1 MHCSLALRVAII
13 GVLCVSGAETQ
24 ATCDSTT
31 SNNMTQTLLADVT
44 SSSASV
50 NMDLMLL
57 LDESP
62 SVLDSAAQMADI
74 VTSLMTFLSR
84 DCVAQFSDDADRVAL
99 IPFGISDDST
109 RADHTFDGI
118 SDASL
123 SSNLCDF
130 LRFVGELEQRMRDI
144 DRSQTDTVSLI
155 AALDEARDIMNAATM
170 TSVSAQRLQLLVI
183 FHDGEV
189 HSTYDNLDAEYDA
202 ALDASLQQLRD
213 LGVIV
218 YTLGVG
224 PWLDS
229 EDKVSR
235 LQSLATGLSRFAC
248 GERALQDLQ
257 GSSSSGSVNLLTIN
271 KVNVKSNA

>member
-1 MHCSLALRVAII
+1 M
-13 GVLCVSGAETQ
+13 
-24 ATCDSTT
+24 
-31 SNNMTQTLLADVT
+31 T

-57 LDESP
+57 LDESL
-62 SVLDSAAQMADI
+62 SVLDSSAQMADI

-84 DCVAQFSDDADRVAL
+84 DCVTQFSDDADRVAL

-118 SDASL
+118 GDASL

-130 LRFVGELEQRMRDI
+130 LRFVGELEQRMHDI

-155 AALDEARDIMNAATM
+155 AALDEARDVLNATMM

-229 EDKVSR
+229 DSKVSR
-235 LQSLATGLSRFAC
+235 LQNLATTLSRFAC

-257 GSSSSGSVNLLTIN
+257 GSSSSGSVNLLTTN
-271 KVNVKSNA
+271 KVSVKSNA